1 MTILANNHRRII
13 WADLAK
19 GYGMLL
25 VFAGHFIESL
35 YWVGHPNAFEQFKWI
50 YSFHMPFFFVLAGY
64 LNGGRKAQDWRGFV
78 RRKISNRLVPFLF
91 FNILA
96 LAFWIPSD
104 ITGHTASLKGILV
117 GFAKLLAGRPSFNL
131 VTWFLACLLTVEIL
145 HYFIGGWLKNNFQLA
160 VSSLLFL
167 IGGWWL
173 TWMIGAAPAVYQP
186 IASVWYLFEAFVAY
200 AFFQMGLL
208 LRHSQALSS
217 IEERHLPKIGLLG
230 LAVLFFGLVSLTFDW
245 NTGPSRLQPFALLM
259 VASSHGNLLL
269 FPLTAL
275 FGFFFLVFLSQT
287 TPANRAL
294 LFVGRNSL
302 ALLGLNGIFYH
313 FLNLPIASRLNTWIP
328 PSPWA
333 LGLAALTVSLLS
345 IAACAPVILLLNA
358 RFPLLVGK
366 RPSQPSLA
374 SLAGE
379 EVSLTDF

>member
-1 MTILANNHRRII
+1 
-13 WADLAK
+13 
-19 GYGMLL
+19 
-25 VFAGHFIESL
+25 
-35 YWVGHPNAFEQFKWI
+35 
-50 YSFHMPFFFVLAGY
+50 
-64 LNGGRKAQDWRGFV
+64 
-78 RRKISNRLVPFLF
+78 
-91 FNILA
+91 
-96 LAFWIPSD
+96 
-104 ITGHTASLKGILV
+104 
-117 GFAKLLAGRPSFNL
+117 
-131 VTWFLACLLTVEIL
+131 
-145 HYFIGGWLKNNFQLA
+145 
-160 VSSLLFL
+160 
-167 IGGWWL
+167 
-173 TWMIGAAPAVYQP
+173 
-186 IASVWYLFEAFVAY
+186 
-200 AFFQMGLL
+200 
-208 LRHSQALSS
+208 
-217 IEERHLPKIGLLG
+217 
-230 LAVLFFGLVSLTFDW
+230 
-245 NTGPSRLQPFALLM
+245 